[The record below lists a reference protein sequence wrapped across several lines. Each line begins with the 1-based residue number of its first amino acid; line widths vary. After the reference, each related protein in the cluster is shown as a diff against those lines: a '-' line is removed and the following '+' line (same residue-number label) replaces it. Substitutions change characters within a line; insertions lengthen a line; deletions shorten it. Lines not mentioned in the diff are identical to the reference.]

1 MRITSYLCSMAAS
14 TASHPLA
21 THRVECPL
29 RRSIDFTSAAFA
41 PWSAARAHTCVAV
54 CARGCLSAHAHMRR
68 RGLAGTHR
76 APSPAKACPRAHI
89 I

>member
-41 PWSAARAHTCVAV
+41 PWSAARAHL
-54 CARGCLSAHAHMRR
+54 CLQFA
-68 RGLAGTHR
+68 L
-76 APSPAKACPRAHI
+76 
-89 I
+89 